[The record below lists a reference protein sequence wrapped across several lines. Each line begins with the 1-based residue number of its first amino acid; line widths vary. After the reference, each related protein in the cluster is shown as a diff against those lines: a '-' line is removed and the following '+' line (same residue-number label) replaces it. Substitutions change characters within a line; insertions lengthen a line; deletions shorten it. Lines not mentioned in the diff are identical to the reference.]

1 MILQGRFLRMLPIAL
16 LLFVG
21 CAFSACVDNGSKSAE
36 TPGSGAQDQPE
47 SGEGTEET
55 PSNAGRAQ
63 TILAGM
69 TLEEKVGQM
78 FFVRCRK
85 DTAVADIAQ
94 FHPAGFILFGSD
106 IKGQTKES
114 LTAVI
119 QSYQSA
125 SSIGLFIGVD
135 EEGGSIV
142 RVSKYREFRE
152 SPFPSPQELYS
163 KGGFDLITSD
173 TKEKSALLKGLGFN
187 VNLAPV
193 CDVSD
198 NPSDYIYDRTFG
210 TSAAETAQYVKTVVT
225 AMNESEIG
233 AVLKHFPGYGS
244 NLDTHK
250 GIAVDNSSYESFLTR
265 NFLPFQSGIQA
276 GAESVMVSHTI
287 VTSMDESLPASLSPN
302 VNKILRQQ
310 LNFTGVIMTDDLSMK
325 AIEDSIGVEE
335 AAELAVAAGNN
346 LLISTHFDVQI
357 PAVLSAVKE
366 GRIPAKTI
374 DDSVLKILEWK
385 LHLGIIS

>member
-1 MILQGRFLRMLPIAL
+1 MMSIAL

-21 CAFSACVDNGSKSAE
+21 CTLSACVNNGGKSAE
-36 TPGSGAQDQPE
+36 NTDNGVQDQPE
-47 SGEGTEET
+47 GGEGSEDI
-55 PSNAGRAQ
+55 PSYADRAQ
-63 TILAGM
+63 TILEGM
-69 TLEEKVGQM
+69 TLEERVGQM

-85 DTAVADIAQ
+85 DTAAADIAQ
-94 FHPAGFILFGSD
+94 FHPAGFILFGTD

-114 LTAVI
+114 LTKTI
-119 QSYQSA
+119 QEYQAA
-125 SSIGLFIGVD
+125 SPIDLFLGVD
-135 EEGGSIV
+135 EEGGSII
-142 RVSKYREFRE
+142 RVSKYPEFRE
-152 SPFPSPQELYS
+152 SPFPSPQVLYAQ
-163 KGGFDLITSD
+163 GGFDLITSD

-210 TSAAETAQYVKTVVT
+210 TSAVEVAQYVETVVT

-233 AVLKHFPGYGS
+233 SVLKHFPGYGS

-250 GIAVDNSSYESFLTR
+250 GIAVDNSDYESFLTR
-265 NFLPFQSGIQA
+265 DFLPFQSGIQA
-276 GAESVMVSHTI
+276 GAGSVMVSHNI
-287 VTSMDESLPASLSPN
+287 VTSMDEKLPASLSPK

-325 AIEDSIGVEE
+325 AIEDSIGAEE

-346 LLISTHFDVQI
+346 LLISTHFDIQI
-357 PAVLSAVKE
+357 PAVLTAVKE
-366 GRIPAKTI
+366 GRIPTKTI
-374 DDSVLKILEWK
+374 DESVLKILEWK
-385 LHLGIIS
+385 LQLGIIS

>member
-1 MILQGRFLRMLPIAL
+1 MILQGRFIRMLPIAL

-21 CAFSACVDNGSKSAE
+21 CALSACVDNGSKSAE

-47 SGEGTEET
+47 SEEGAEET
-55 PSNAGRAQ
+55 PSYADRAQ
-63 TILAGM
+63 TILEGM

-85 DTAVADIAQ
+85 DTAAADIAQ

-114 LTAVI
+114 LTEVI

-142 RVSKYREFRE
+142 RVSKYPEFRE

-173 TKEKSALLKGLGFN
+173 TKEKSALLKDLGFN

-210 TSAAETAQYVKTVVT
+210 TSAVETAQYVKTVVK
-225 AMNESEIG
+225 AMNERGIG

-265 NFLPFQSGIQA
+265 GFLPFQSGIQA
-276 GAESVMVSHTI
+276 GAESIMVSHNI
-287 VTSMDESLPASLSPN
+287 VTSMDENLPASLSPN

-310 LNFTGVIMTDDLSMK
+310 LSFTGVIMTDDLSMK
-325 AIEDSIGVEE
+325 AIEDSIGAEA
-335 AAELAVAAGNN
+335 AAELAVTAGNN

-357 PAVLSAVKE
+357 PAVLSAVTE